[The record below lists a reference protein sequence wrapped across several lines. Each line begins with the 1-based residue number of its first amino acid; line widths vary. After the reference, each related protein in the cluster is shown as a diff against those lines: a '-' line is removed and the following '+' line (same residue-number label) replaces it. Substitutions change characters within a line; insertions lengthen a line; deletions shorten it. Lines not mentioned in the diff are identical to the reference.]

1 MPRPTLTALAVTLAL
16 STPAFALPTL
26 EKATAGG
33 VSFLK
38 PAGWSVRVEQGPA
51 TAIHIEERA
60 GAADSPSVML
70 MSMPLQQGPQTPA
83 LFAAQMVQTV
93 MATPKQEA
101 QQAAPGGGLQVWS
114 GTIGGIPAK
123 LAIVHQ
129 ALPAQG
135 VGLLGAFA
143 APTARFDQ
151 LGGVELL
158 TRITG
163 SLGAAAVAQPS
174 PAQPAAVAGALTVPP
189 PYAGTS
195 MPVVHYL
202 TEKLESLT
210 PAQIAAGLRQLND
223 TERLTL
229 GIYGAYANLLHA
241 MGCQADPTLLLVTQ
255 SARQTCA
262 QTLQQWAQTIQFV
275 GQAEAPR
282 QAATERG
289 QLRVAARCTSGQL
302 DPASCGTYQ
311 RTLSDLNAQSHDT
324 MIRMIRNLGGNT
336 CTVGEAGCVPY

>member
-1 MPRPTLTALAVTLAL
+1 MPRPMLTAFAVTVAL
-16 STPAFALPTL
+16 SAPAFALPTL
-26 EKATAGG
+26 EKAAAGG
-33 VSFLK
+33 VSFLE
-38 PAGWSVRVEQGPA
+38 PAGWSVRVEQGPV

-135 VGLLGAFA
+135 MGLLGAF
-143 APTARFDQ
+143 
-151 LGGVELL
+151 
-158 TRITG
+158 
-163 SLGAAAVAQPS
+163 
-174 PAQPAAVAGALTVPP
+174 
-189 PYAGTS
+189 
-195 MPVVHYL
+195 
-202 TEKLESLT
+202 
-210 PAQIAAGLRQLND
+210 
-223 TERLTL
+223 
-229 GIYGAYANLLHA
+229 ANLLHA
-241 MGCQADPTLLLVTQ
+241 MGCQADPTLVLVTS
-255 SARQTCA
+255 SARQSCA
-262 QTLQQWAQTIQFV
+262 QTLQQWAQTVQFV

-289 QLRVAARCTSGQL
+289 QLRVAARCTSGQI

-311 RTLSDLNAQSHDT
+311 RTLADMNAQSHDT
-324 MIRMIRNLGGNT
+324 MIRIIRNMNGT
-336 CTVGEAGCVPY
+336 ACTVGEAGCVPY